1 MKLLTLAIA
10 VLTLT
15 VFGDRAPV
23 HAAGGPKAVVLR
35 HADVPRG
42 FAQVAAVSRPNSQV
56 KGFSKSFVSRTRR
69 VGGYEVAFQNPASK
83 GICCI
88 LNEAIQFRTAS
99 GAKTYYRSMRKHS
112 MATYHGVSLANGTA
126 DMQATHDPS
135 GRLVLI
141 CTAVR
146 DAYIVQT
153 EIHYRAGSA
162 TQKAM
167 LKATL
172 KYEDIALFRVP

>member
-1 MKLLTLAIA
+1 MKLCIPAIA
-10 VLTLT
+10 VLALM
-15 VFGDRAPV
+15 VAGNRSPV
-23 HAAGGPKAVVLR
+23 HAAGGPKTVVLR
-35 HADVPRG
+35 HADVPGG
-42 FAQVAAVSRPNSQV
+42 FAPIAGVSRPNSQV
-56 KGFSKSFVSRTRR
+56 KGFSRSFVARTRR
-69 VGGYEVAFQNPASK
+69 VSGYEVAFQSATSK

-99 GAKTYYRSMRKHS
+99 GAKTYYKAMRKHS

-126 DMQATHDPS
+126 DMQATHDS
-135 GRLVLI
+135 SRRLVLI

-146 DAYIVQT
+146 DAYVVQT